1 MKMEIKV
8 PSAGES
14 VTEATVSQIMKESGS
29 HVKTDDEILELE
41 TDKVN
46 QIIYSPGEGT
56 LELKVKEGDVVKVE
70 QILGTV
76 DSEGKAPP
84 PKEEKEPEKPA
95 KKEGEKAE
103 AAPPAEEEK
112 KPEEKKKGPVPEGPP
127 ARKTIEE
134 HIKEIGKT
142 SEEKPP
148 KEKAPEAPP
157 KKESPPPREK
167 KEEKNVTRRKMS
179 GLRKTIAERLVSV
192 KNNTAMLTTFTEV
205 DMSQIMEIRAREQE
219 GFKSKYGVKLG
230 FMSFFVKAAVA
241 ALKEYPDVNS
251 YIDGDEIVTYETY
264 DICIAVS
271 TEKGLMVPV
280 IRGCE
285 GKSFGEI
292 EKDIGNFAKKAREGS
307 ISIEDMRGGSF
318 TITNGGVFGSML
330 STPIMNPPQSAILGM
345 HTIVKR
351 PVVVKDQ
358 IVIRPIMYLALSYD
372 HRIIDGRE
380 AIQFLVH
387 MKDNLEEP
395 TRMLIDL

>member
-14 VTEATVSQIMKESGS
+14 VSEATVSRIIKESGS
-29 HVKTDDEILELE
+29 HVKTDDEIIELE

-46 QIIYSPGEGT
+46 QVVYSPGEGK
-56 LELKVKEGDVVKVE
+56 LELKVTVGDVVKIDQV
-70 QILGTV
+70 IGTV
-76 DSEGKAPP
+76 DTEGKGVKTSP
-84 PKEEKEPEKPA
+84 PKKEDAKAAPKPA
-95 KKEGEKAE
+95 PSPKKEEEGEK
-103 AAPPAEEEK
+103 P
-112 KPEEKKKGPVPEGPP
+112 G

-134 HIKEIGKT
+134 RVKELDKIKE
-142 SEEKPP
+142 PQ
-148 KEKAPEAPP
+148 
-157 KKESPPPREK
+157 KKEGPAPAMPK
-167 KEEKNVTRRKMS
+167 AKGEEGVITRRRMS
-179 GLRKTIAERLVSV
+179 GLRKTIAARLVAV
-192 KNNTAMLTTFTEV
+192 KNETAMLTTFNEV
-205 DMSQIMEIRAREQE
+205 DMSQIMEIRSREQE
-219 GFKSKYGVKLG
+219 GFMKKNGVKLG

-251 YIDGDEIVTYETY
+251 FIDGDEIATFETY

-280 IRGCE
+280 IRGCDE
-285 GKSFGEI
+285 KSFGQI

-330 STPIMNPPQSAILGM
+330 STPILNPPQSAILGM

-351 PVVVKDQ
+351 PVVIKDQ

-372 HRIIDGRE
+372 HRIVDGRE

-387 MKDNLEEP
+387 MKNNLEEP